1 MSEWITD
8 RAPVKEDC
16 NGFRKVWT
24 IISSGRVCMIEREFV
39 EVGDPWMPIIPPD
52 PPELMNESAKS
63 QILAELNTVM
73 QMIDSLPQ
81 SSVIDRMSLE
91 ARKLELERETEVL
104 TDPPNN
110 NKGNK
115 Q

>member
-1 MSEWITD
+1 MVFHDSVLLFKLTVNHMSKQNNMNEWITD

-52 PPELMNESAKS
+52 PPEPMNH
-63 QILAELNTVM
+63 T
-73 QMIDSLPQ
+73 
-81 SSVIDRMSLE
+81 
-91 ARKLELERETEVL
+91 
-104 TDPPNN
+104 NN
-110 NKGNK
+110 RGI
-115 Q
+115 